1 MGRATSD
8 KAPPPDDVL
17 VERERE
23 AELLRAAIEQGAH
36 LVTVTGTFGVGKTA
50 LVRDVVRRPILR
62 DGETLV
68 PVVVDLSEAS
78 TGEAMLDAIAQSLG
92 RAGRTGRGGVGKA
105 LASAGPTLLVLDPF
119 DRLVEESVRL
129 RSWLDDAPEL
139 SVVVVSR
146 ERLGVAGEQIVE
158 VAPLS
163 SDEGARLLAA
173 LGARHRGQ
181 FAPTEGERAAL
192 ARIAERL
199 DGIPLAIE
207 LAAPRLSV
215 MGPDALLY
223 RLENRWEVLRRS
235 GRATDRHATLE
246 ASLGWSLELLEPG
259 TREVLA
265 ALTVFRGGMT
275 IDAAEAVIPAPASTG
290 VLDALQSLRARSLV
304 SVVDDGTSPDLRLA
318 LLSSVRDLAQRD
330 LASDRRAR
338 LEERHASY
346 YVELAEREA
355 RAAEERGSPSAR
367 ARLSRERENLLAV
380 VRAILGRGAVS
391 SAAADRALRALC
403 AVGPSLLAEG
413 ASAELVRDLELG
425 LSVARGSG
433 ADPRLIARALTLRAE
448 LAEARGERM
457 AAERDLSEA
466 LVLSHHARDASL
478 EARVLLAAS
487 ESAVHAGE
495 PSRAAAAIGRA
506 KELGRGSLEPHLAT
520 RALWLEGAVA
530 EACRDP
536 IGARLAVEESLAR
549 ARALDLPFVELDAIR
564 ALALLDLREG
574 ALDALAGRILEGR
587 TLLAQLP
594 HARSHAFLALAPAV
608 HAASYA
614 AISWARSS
622 TTRRFGRRG
631 RARAAR
637 RVARG
642 PGRHR
647 ARRGRRARRGT
658 GRPGRGPERSG
669 EPRAGLRASLRHRA
683 HPSRPFGGA
692 DRRGR
697 RRGARRARDRP
708 ACAGRRPRVH
718 DLGRPTE
725 LRFGPRRARRAH
737 ARGQWRRPA
746 FGAARRRRT
755 AARTRRVVVPSAGR
769 RARRSLAPQAA
780 PPLVGAPRRRA
791 RRRERRR
798 PTLGRVARGRLAG
811 REDARRR
818 RRSPRARRDLH
829 AAEDGPQRRAPDE
842 RDRLLPGARDPA
854 RVGPLTARQPRAEP
868 PRKHEGRATTLSRS
882 RPASPGHRSRRIS

>member
-8 KAPPPDDVL
+8 RAPPSDDAL
-17 VERERE
+17 VGRERE
-23 AELLRAAIEQGAH
+23 AELLRASIEGGAH

-50 LVRDVVRRPILR
+50 LVRDVVRRPLVR
-62 DGETLV
+62 DGEPLV

-129 RSWLDDAPEL
+129 RAWLDDAPAL
-139 SVVVVSR
+139 SIVVVSR
-146 ERLGVAGEQIVE
+146 ERLGALGEQLVE
-158 VAPLS
+158 ISPLS
-163 SDEGARLLAA
+163 SEDGARLLTA
-173 LGARHRGQ
+173 LGTRHRGQ
-181 FAPTEGERAAL
+181 FTPTEAERAAL

-235 GRATDRHATLE
+235 GRGSERQGGLAPQVSDGSGRSPRTGGAGAGEPMSDRHATLE

-304 SVVDDGTSPDLRLA
+304 AAIDDGASPDLRLT

-330 LASDRRAR
+330 LAPDQRAR

-355 RAAEERGSPSAR
+355 RAAEERGSPQAQ

-403 AVGPSLLAEG
+403 AVGPSLIAEG

-448 LAEARGERM
+448 LAEARGERA

-487 ESAVHAGE
+487 RSAVHAGE

-536 IGARLAVEESLAR
+536 IGARLAYEESLAR
-549 ARALDLPFVELDAIR
+549 ARALDLPFVELDATR
-564 ALALLDLREG
+564 ALAFLDLREG
-574 ALDALAGRILEGR
+574 ALDALAGRVLAGR
-587 TLLAQLP
+587 TLLARLP
-594 HARSHAFLALAPAV
+594 HARSHAAFLALAAV
-608 HAASYA
+608 HAQLRGDLAGALRLHDEALRTAREA
-614 AISWARSS
+614 ALETELPWHAGLGAI
-622 TTRRFGRRG
+622 
-631 RARAAR
+631 ARAEAGE
-637 RVARG
+637 RG
-642 PGRHR
+642 E
-647 ARRGRRARRGT
+647 A
-658 GRPGRGPERSG
+658 
-669 EPRAGLRASLRHRA
+669 RAGLAEARSGAAALDPDFALLFAIARSRLARSAGRLTEADDESHAARAIA
-683 HPSRPFGGA
+683 P
-692 DRRGR
+692 
-697 RRGARRARDRP
+697 RARDAALVSMIAADP
-708 ACAGRRPRVH
+708 PDTASGLVALASRV
-718 DLGRPTE
+718 
-725 LRFGPRRARRAH
+725 
-737 ARGQWRRPA
+737 
-746 FGAARRRRT
+746 
-755 AARTRRVVVPSAGR
+755 
-769 RARRSLAPQAA
+769 
-780 PPLVGAPRRRA
+780 PLVGGSGPPSVPPDAGVLRLGPDASWFRPPGGERVDLSRRKPLRLLLARLATERDAASGGGLSWDALLEAGWPGEKMRA
-791 RRRERRR
+791 DAGAHRV
-798 PTLGRVARGRLAG
+798 RVAISTLRKMGLS
-811 REDARRR
+811 DALRT
-818 RRSPRARRDLH
+818 SETGYFL
-829 AAEDGPQRRAPDE
+829 APDIPLE
-842 RDRLLPGARDPA
+842 WAR
-854 RVGPLTARQPRAEP
+854 
-868 PRKHEGRATTLSRS
+868 
-882 RPASPGHRSRRIS
+882 

>member
-8 KAPPPDDVL
+8 RAPRADDVL
-17 VERERE
+17 VGRERE
-23 AELLRAAIEQGAH
+23 AEALRAAIEQGAH

-50 LVRDVVRRPILR
+50 LVREVVRRPLAR

-68 PVVVDLSEAS
+68 PVVVDLAEAS
-78 TGEAMLDAIAQSLG
+78 GGEAMLDAIAQSLG

-105 LASAGPTLLVLDPF
+105 LAAAGPTLLVLDPF
-119 DRLVEESVRL
+119 DRLVEESGRL
-129 RSWLDDAPEL
+129 RAWLDDAPEL
-139 SVVVVSR
+139 TIVVVSR
-146 ERLGVAGEQIVE
+146 ERLGAPSEQLVE
-158 VAPLS
+158 LAPLS
-163 SDEGARLLAA
+163 SEDGATLLVT
-173 LGARHRGQ
+173 LGARHRGH
-181 FAPTEGERAAL
+181 FAPTEPERAAL

-223 RLENRWEVLRRS
+223 RLENRWDVLRRS
-235 GRATDRHATLE
+235 GRAADRHATLE

-304 SVVDDGTSPDLRLA
+304 SVADDAGPDLRLT

-330 LASDRRAR
+330 LAPDQRVR

-355 RAAEERGSPSAR
+355 RDAEERGSPRAR
-367 ARLSRERENLLAV
+367 ARLSRERENLLAI

-448 LAEARGERM
+448 LAEARGERA

-487 ESAVHAGE
+487 ASAVRVGE

-506 KELGRGSLEPHLAT
+506 KELGHGSLEPHLAT
-520 RALWLEGAVA
+520 RALFLEGAVA

-536 IGARLAVEESLAR
+536 IGARLSYEESRAR
-549 ARALDLPFVELDAIR
+549 ARALDLPFVELDATR

-574 ALDALAGRILEGR
+574 ALDALGGRILEGR
-587 TLLAQLP
+587 ALLGRVP
-594 HARSHAFLALAPAV
+594 HARSHAAFLSLGGAYAQLRGDLAGALRLHDEALRLAREAALETELPWHAGLAALARAEAGERGEARAGLTEARAGASALEPDFALLFAIARIRLARSAGRVSEADDEAHAARALAP
-608 HAASYA
+608 
-614 AISWARSS
+614 
-622 TTRRFGRRG
+622 
-631 RARAAR
+631 RARETALASMIDAEAPASSSGLVALAAR
-637 RVARG
+637 V
-642 PGRHR
+642 
-647 ARRGRRARRGT
+647 
-658 GRPGRGPERSG
+658 
-669 EPRAGLRASLRHRA
+669 
-683 HPSRPFGGA
+683 
-692 DRRGR
+692 
-697 RRGARRARDRP
+697 
-708 ACAGRRPRVH
+708 
-718 DLGRPTE
+718 
-725 LRFGPRRARRAH
+725 
-737 ARGQWRRPA
+737 
-746 FGAARRRRT
+746 
-755 AARTRRVVVPSAGR
+755 
-769 RARRSLAPQAA
+769 
-780 PPLVGAPRRRA
+780 PLVGGGGPPSIPPDTGVLRLGPDASWFRPPGGERVDLSRRKPLRLLLARLAAERDAAGAGLPWDALLEAGWPGEKMRA
-791 RRRERRR
+791 DAGAHRV
-798 PTLGRVARGRLAG
+798 RVAISTLRKMGLTEALRTNETGYFLAP
-811 REDARRR
+811 EIPLEWAR
-818 RRSPRARRDLH
+818 
-829 AAEDGPQRRAPDE
+829 
-842 RDRLLPGARDPA
+842 
-854 RVGPLTARQPRAEP
+854 
-868 PRKHEGRATTLSRS
+868 
-882 RPASPGHRSRRIS
+882 